1 MVYNF
6 LRGGDGMEYTVKEV
20 AELTGTTVKTLHH
33 YHKVALLEPC
43 RITDAGYR
51 IYGIKELER
60 LQEILFYRELE
71 FSLKD
76 IMKALKDESN
86 RIETLKKQHKLLRE
100 RSERMDSILKTIEE
114 SIIFAEKGENMD
126 QSNLF
131 KGLNKEEW
139 KEALSEQKEYLSKEY
154 EFEMDTEAIDAD
166 ALNEVSTESERFM
179 NFLANALKD
188 KWNPNDDR
196 LESELSRHIEFLNSH
211 DMPTDS
217 KELVETAWFFIEDD
231 FHRDML
237 ENQQTGLSYYFY
249 TVAEMYAL
257 KNSK

>member
-20 AELTGTTVKTLHH
+20 TELTGTTVKTLHH

>member
-1 MVYNF
+1 MVCF
-6 LRGGDGMEYTVKEV
+6 FEKGDDGMEYTVKEV

-43 RITDAGYR
+43 KITDAGYR

-76 IMKALKDESN
+76 IMKALEDESN

-126 QSNLF
+126 QSKLF

-166 ALNEVSTESERFM
+166 ALNEVSAESERFM

-188 KWNPNDDR
+188 KWNPNDHR

>member
-6 LRGGDGMEYTVKEV
+6 LRGDDGMEYTVKEV

-33 YHKVALLEPC
+33 YHKVNLLEPC

>member
-1 MVYNF
+1 MVCF
-6 LRGGDGMEYTVKEV
+6 FEKGDDGMEYTVKEV

-76 IMKALKDESN
+76 IMKALEDESN
-86 RIETLKKQHKLLRE
+86 RIETLKQQHKLLSE

-126 QSNLF
+126 QSKMF

-139 KEALSEQKEYLSKEY
+139 KEALSEQKEYLSNEY
-154 EFEMDTEAIDAD
+154 EFEMDTESIDAD
-166 ALNEVSTESERFM
+166 ALNEVSVESERFM

-188 KWNPNDDR
+188 KWNPNDHR